1 MNFMGNRRK
10 RTKTEESRDAV
21 RKRYQFHT
29 DPENHKVIPAQKQV
43 DYYDNDVSQRVAVYV
58 RVSTDSAKQTSSYEI
73 QKQYYEEFVTRHP
86 LWTLVDIYADEGI
99 SGTSLAHRDAFNR
112 MISDCKAGKI
122 DVIITK
128 SVSRFARN
136 ILICIGITRELA
148 ELSPPVG
155 VFFEMESIFSLKDDS
170 QMALAFQATM
180 AQEESHVKSRS
191 QNTSLAIRAAN
202 GILLTPELYGYYLNE
217 EKKLVINPEEAPTVK
232 LIFYMYLYG
241 YSTNKIAETLTALG
255 RPTYNG
261 NSVWS
266 PGTIIGMLRN
276 ERHCGEV
283 LTGKTWTPNFI
294 THKVRPNRGNLI
306 QHRYS
311 QHHEAI
317 ISRDDFIAVQHM
329 LANAKYG
336 NKSILPN
343 LCVIREGSLKGFVT
357 IHPRWAGFK
366 ADNYRLASD
375 SAYSGSEDKRENKVE
390 ISAETGDFD
399 MRGFEM
405 VRTDFFDNQRRLSVS
420 MYDTK
425 MKFSS
430 ECIRKFG
437 KTIYVELLI
446 HPSEKKLAVRA
457 TIKSNRSA
465 IAWSRVYETIYYP
478 RDISGAAFIGTI
490 YELCGWNPEW
500 KYRLNGVLHKKDGEA
515 VIIFDMSEPE
525 IFIPS
530 YQNQEQNSADG
541 MDEAEGGAT
550 PLVVSGK
557 HIKVIPEAWANKFGH
572 QFYERS
578 AAEASSRFNHTGE
591 WDVGNEGT
599 TFDIQYDE
607 DGKVSPTVSEELRS
621 YILSEINTDANKEV
635 QNDE

>member
-1 MNFMGNRRK
+1 MSNRRQK
-10 RTKTEESRDAV
+10 SSTDEARDAV

-29 DPENHKVIPAQKQV
+29 DPEHHKVISAKKQI
-43 DYYDNDVSQRVAVYV
+43 DYYDNDVYQRVAVYV

-73 QKQYYEEFVTRHP
+73 QRQYYEEFVTRHP
-86 LWTLVDIYADEGI
+86 LWTLVEVYADEGI

-112 MISDCKAGKI
+112 MITDCKAGKI
-122 DVIITK
+122 DLIITK

-136 ILICIGITRELA
+136 ILICIGLTRELA

-202 GILLTPELYGYYLNE
+202 GILLTPELYGYCLNE
-217 EKKLVINPEEAPTVK
+217 ERKLVINPEEAPTVK

-261 NSVWS
+261 KSVWS

-283 LTGKTWTPNFI
+283 LTGKTWTPNYI
-294 THKVRPNRGNLI
+294 DHKVKPNRGNI
-306 QHRYS
+306 VQHRYAL
-311 QHHEAI
+311 HHEAI

-343 LCVIREGSLKGFVT
+343 LCVITEGSLKGFVT
-357 IHPRWAGFK
+357 VNPRWAGFK
-366 ADNYRLASD
+366 ANSYLLASG
-375 SAYSGSEDKRENKVE
+375 SAYSDSEDEIEDKIE

-437 KTIYVELLI
+437 NVIFVELLI
-446 HPSEKKLAVRA
+446 HPTEKKLAVRA
-457 TIKSNRSA
+457 TSKSNRSA
-465 IAWSRVYETIYYP
+465 IAWSRVYASVYYP
-478 RDISGAAFIGTI
+478 RDISGAAFIGTLYDI
-490 YELCGWNPEW
+490 CGWNPAW
-500 KYRLNGVLHKKDGEA
+500 KYRLNGIYHKKDDEA

-525 IFIPS
+525 IFIPA
-530 YQNQEQNSADG
+530 YQNPEVDCQDG
-541 MDEAEGGAT
+541 SIESECEAT
-550 PLVVSGK
+550 PLVTSGK
-557 HIKVIPEAWANKFGH
+557 RIKVIPEEWAKKFGH

-578 AAEASSRFNHTGE
+578 AADANTRFTANDD
-591 WDVGNEGT
+591 WDVGNKGT
-599 TFDIQYDE
+599 SFEIVYDE
-607 DGKVSPTVSEELRS
+607 NGKVSPTVSEELRS
-621 YILSEINTDANKEV
+621 FILSEINTGAKKEANE
-635 QNDE
+635 DE

>member
-1 MNFMGNRRK
+1 MGNRRK
-10 RTKTEESRDAV
+10 RAKTEESRDAV

-343 LCVIREGSLKGFVT
+343 LCVIKEGSLKGFVT

-530 YQNQEQNSADG
+530 YQNQEQNSEDR
-541 MDEAEGGAT
+541 MDDAEHGAT

-578 AAEASSRFNHTGE
+578 AAETNSRFNHTGE

>member
-10 RTKTEESRDAV
+10 RAKTEESRDAV

-343 LCVIREGSLKGFVT
+343 LCVIKEGSLKGFVT

-375 SAYSGSEDKRENKVE
+375 SVYSGSEEIREDKVE
-390 ISAETGDFD
+390 ISAEKGDFD

-437 KTIYVELLI
+437 KAIYVELLI

-457 TIKSNRSA
+457 TTKSNRSA

-515 VIIFDMSEPE
+515 VILFDMSEPE

-530 YQNQEQNSADG
+530 YQNQEQNSEDR
-541 MDEAEGGAT
+541 MDDAEHGAT

-578 AAEASSRFNHTGE
+578 AAETNSRFNHSGE

-621 YILSEINTDANKEV
+621 YILSEINTGANKEE